1 MFLGSY
7 WEYAEKYLEL
17 RCEEMLKSINLPSFT
32 LFSAPPSQLYFLHSF
47 QHLLSN
53 TPCFRTILLDQ
64 ALRGKAKAENSS
76 CAGEKIMCFSYSTVF
91 SSFLFSPCMYVDLS
105 CICSIT
111 AGGGL
116 GRISVGPYANSFL
129 RVVLNGFLPLW
140 LRSFMPSSLVFNAC
154 YTLEGK
160 CLILSPVTWTHLR

>member
-1 MFLGSY
+1 
-7 WEYAEKYLEL
+7 
-17 RCEEMLKSINLPSFT
+17 MLKSINLPSFP
-32 LFSAPPSQLYFLHSF
+32 LFSAAPSQLHLPHDF
-47 QHLLSN
+47 QYLLSS
-53 TPCFRTILLDQ
+53 TTCFPMILLDQ

-76 CAGEKIMCFSYSTVF
+76 CAGEQITCFSYSTVF

-105 CICSIT
+105 CICSII

-116 GRISVGPYANSFL
+116 GRISIRPYANSFL

-140 LRSFMPSSLVFNAC
+140 LCSFLPSSLVFNAY

-160 CLILSPVTWTHLR
+160 SA